1 MARPSNKML
10 VAECPECETKIRFP
24 QAPQMGETLT
34 CHECG
39 EALQVVSLSPLELD
53 WAYEDDDYEEWE
65 GEEWEEEEE
74 WEDDEDDEL
83 EYDEE
88 D

>member
-1 MARPSNKML
+1 MAMPSKKML

-24 QAPQMGETLT
+24 QTPQMGETLT

-39 EALQVVSLSPLELD
+39 ESLQVISLSPLELD
-53 WAYEDDDYEEWE
+53 WAYDDDGY
-65 GEEWEEEEE
+65 EEWEEEEWE
-74 WEDDEDDEL
+74 DEAWEDDEDDEL

>member
-1 MARPSNKML
+1 MALPSKKML

-24 QAPQMGETLT
+24 QTPPMGETLT

-39 EALQVVSLSPLELD
+39 ETLQVISLSPLELD
-53 WAYEDDDYEEWE
+53 WAYDDDDYDEW
-65 GEEWEEEEE
+65 EEEE
-74 WEDDEDDEL
+74 WEDDEDDEY

>member
-1 MARPSNKML
+1 MALPDKKML

-53 WAYEDDDYEEWE
+53 WANDDDYGEWEEDEEW
-65 GEEWEEEEE
+65 EEEE
-74 WEDDEDDEL
+74 WEDDEDDEF
-83 EYDEE
+83 EDDEE